1 MNWLLIKVFCLSLVC
16 TTGLTARAASPAL
29 RTDSLIRVE
38 VNDSMVVTLPDSLI
52 RQLAIGLGMRDSV
65 STDSLQRCHDTRHN
79 SIYERRRR
87 KRLEGWMN
95 LIPNQATLQFAGS
108 IGLLN
113 AGLGWHYGRGDHW
126 ETELLIGF
134 VPRYHSE
141 RTKATF
147 TLKQRYVPWHCQLNS
162 RWTIQPLTTG
172 IGFNTISG
180 DDFWKNLP
188 DRYPHQYYGF
198 STKVRIHLFL
208 GQRLRYA
215 IPYRHRL
222 LNQAVSLY
230 YELSTCDLYLIS
242 KITNRHFPWKETLSL
257 AFGLR
262 WEM

>member
-1 MNWLLIKVFCLSLVC
+1 M
-16 TTGLTARAASPAL
+16 
-29 RTDSLIRVE
+29 
-38 VNDSMVVTLPDSLI
+38 
-52 RQLAIGLGMRDSV
+52 
-65 STDSLQRCHDTRHN
+65 
-79 SIYERRRR
+79 
-87 KRLEGWMN
+87 
-95 LIPNQATLQFAGS
+95 
-108 IGLLN
+108 
-113 AGLGWHYGRGDHW
+113 
-126 ETELLIGF
+126 LIGF

-141 RTKATF
+141 RTKTTF

-172 IGFNTISG
+172 IGFNTVSG

-262 WEM
+262 GEM